1 MDRSRAKVLGVIFNG
16 VTNLRAAA
24 GGSGSYAG
32 SYSERYQYGYGKD
45 AEGYAQSYTES

>member
-1 MDRSRAKVLGVIFNG
+1 VLGVIFNG

-24 GGSGSYAG
+24 GYGSYGG

-45 AEGYAQSYTES
+45 AKGYAHSYTES

>member
-45 AEGYAQSYTES
+45 VGNYQKGYAK